1 MPSIKSKLLRGTMK
15 SVKPIITGMNIPDQ
29 RKGMD
34 LLRYIHPL
42 PKAVAIR
49 PAEAD
54 CPLKGQWAMPEDAVA
69 GKAILYT
76 HGGAYVSGSPSTH
89 EPLIARLAQSTKIPV
104 MAYEYRLAP
113 EHPYPAALE
122 DALAAFDYLLEK
134 GYAESD
140 IALCG
145 DSAGGGLTLALAL
158 KLRDLGRPL
167 PGALVL
173 ISPWTDLTESGGTHY
188 TKSGDDPLLSSE
200 GLRETAL
207 LYAGDED
214 LHNPYIS
221 PLYGDFTGLPP
232 DRKSV
237 V

>member
-76 HGGAYVSGSPSTH
+76 HGGAYVSGFPSTH

-113 EHPYPAALE
+113 EYPYPAALE

-145 DSAGGGLTLALAL
+145 DSAGGGLTLALCPEAP
-158 KLRDLGRPL
+158 RPWQAAAGRAGAHLPL
-167 PGALVL
+167 
-173 ISPWTDLTESGGTHY
+173 
-188 TKSGDDPLLSSE
+188 
-200 GLRETAL
+200 
-207 LYAGDED
+207 
-214 LHNPYIS
+214 
-221 PLYGDFTGLPP
+221 
-232 DRKSV
+232 DRSD
-237 V
+237 